1 MANMNNFFGMKNTG
15 KSTVADGYDTKSRD
29 IVKLG
34 DATEQRVYGFIIS
47 KEGKTKKGKTL
58 PRKVLLCGEEALV
71 SLPGRY
77 TAIYE
82 EYGEEQIQL
91 LKSGRVFLRNIT
103 PIETANGET
112 YIFDLETDD

>member
-1 MANMNNFFGMKNTG
+1 MANLNEYFGMNAG
-15 KSTVADGYDTKSRD
+15 KSTVADGYETKERD

-34 DATEQRVYGFIIS
+34 EANEQRIYGFIIS

-71 SLPGRY
+71 SLPERY

-82 EYGEEQIQL
+82 GYNDEQIAL
-91 LKSGRVFLRNIT
+91 LKSGRVMLRNIT
-103 PIETANGET
+103 PLSTQNGDT
-112 YIFDLETDD
+112 FLFDLETDD